1 MVTRGEIWWA
11 DLPVPGRSE
20 PGYRRPVLIVQSD
33 GFNRS
38 GIQTVVT
45 LAITS
50 NLRLA
55 EAPGNVSLAR
65 RGTGLRK
72 ASVINVSQVITLD
85 KQYLIE
91 RAGRAPDII
100 MGRVEE
106 GLRLLLGLRPTG

>member
-1 MVTRGEIWWA
+1 MNRGEIWWA

-38 GIQTVVT
+38 RIRTAVA

-65 RGTGLRK
+65 RGTGLPRT
-72 ASVINVSQVITLD
+72 SVINVSQIITLD
-85 KQYLIE
+85 KEYLIE
-91 RAGRAPDII
+91 RAGRASDAI
-100 MGRVEE
+100 MGQVEE
-106 GLRLLLGLRPTG
+106 SLGMLLGLRPMS

>member
-1 MVTRGEIWWA
+1 MNRGEIWWA

-38 GIQTVVT
+38 RIRTVVA

-65 RGTGLRK
+65 RGTGLPRT
-72 ASVINVSQVITLD
+72 SVINVSQIMTLD
-85 KQYLIE
+85 KEYLIE
-91 RAGRAPDII
+91 RAGRASDAI
-100 MGRVEE
+100 MGQVEE
-106 GLRLLLGLRPTG
+106 SLRMLLGLHPMS

>member
-1 MVTRGEIWWA
+1 MNRGEIWWA

-38 GIQTVVT
+38 QIRTVVA

-65 RGTGLRK
+65 RGTGLPRT
-72 ASVINVSQVITLD
+72 SVINVSQIITLD
-85 KQYLIE
+85 KDYLIE
-91 RAGRAPDII
+91 RAGRASDAI
-100 MGRVEE
+100 MGQVEE
-106 GLRLLLGLRPTG
+106 SLRMLLGLRSVG